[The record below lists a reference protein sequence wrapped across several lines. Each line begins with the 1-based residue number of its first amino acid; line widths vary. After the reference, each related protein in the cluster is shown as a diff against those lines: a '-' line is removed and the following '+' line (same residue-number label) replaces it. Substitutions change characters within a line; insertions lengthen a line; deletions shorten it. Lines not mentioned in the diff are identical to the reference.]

1 MFQSDR
7 RTFRQFELAAIVSPL
22 NHSPTY
28 NQTQG
33 TNAMP
38 PKTLKLYSSIVR
50 GENQLTE
57 ITLFKPNVAAMR
69 SVSLNA
75 LLNMQVDA
83 IAEMLPRISDPKLL
97 PVEIEKMDCVDLLQA
112 GVMIASFFLPEP
124 ELDGTA

>member
-1 MFQSDR
+1 M
-7 RTFRQFELAAIVSPL
+7 
-22 NHSPTY
+22 PT
-28 NQTQG
+28 
-33 TNAMP
+33 
-38 PKTLKLYSSIVR
+38 KTLKLNTPIVR

-69 SVSLNA
+69 GVSLNA